1 MRNGNRIYGG
11 AVAAGLALAAFV
23 AVIGCKDLS
32 PKLPGDLQ
40 PVEACVLKDFQAGI
54 TDPAQYLSDC
64 APAGEESL
72 IAAIWDEI
80 SFLLQSNQTP
90 PAMKAA
96 LEPLVAAHRAE
107 AAAKKP

>member
-1 MRNGNRIYGG
+1 MREFVRSVYNGGIC
-11 AVAAGLALAAFV
+11 ALIALVVVIVA
-23 AVIGCKDLS
+23 CKDLS

-40 PVEACVLKDFQAGI
+40 PVEACVLKDFQAGV

-80 SFLLQSNQTP
+80 AFLLNSSQTP

-107 AAAKKP
+107 LAAKKP